1 MMPVICF
8 MILPGLELSVKEILG
23 AHSNTLSKKSFS
35 KIASKCLFNVNP
47 SHPIQCRPVNA
58 LALKLWPGRGDVV
71 HDFNNMNIFACQ
83 RNIEMKLADGRNCIG
98 QSRCRKSCAVP

>member
-58 LALKLWPGRGDVV
+58 LALKLWPDIAIEPIL
-71 HDFNNMNIFACQ
+71 MNLRLFVIFSVEPSQA
-83 RNIEMKLADGRNCIG
+83 
-98 QSRCRKSCAVP
+98 